1 MQETSLDLLVHIR
14 CFLNDTE
21 EALSESISTAL
32 ELILFMDDIQK
43 RAAPTIFRSLQ
54 PR

>member
-1 MQETSLDLLVHIR
+1 MQETSLDPLVHTR

-32 ELILFMDDIQK
+32 ELVNSVYG
-43 RAAPTIFRSLQ
+43 RHAAPTIFRSLH

>member
-43 RAAPTIFRSLQ
+43 RAAPTIFRSLH